1 MITPGCIPPI
11 LQIVHVTISIIVV
24 VRQRQRHF
32 THPVVVKKVQP
43 SMDARK
49 RKPRMPAGFRYA
61 SITFR
66 LTEYVSAA
74 GNFSLSS
81 SR

>member
-1 MITPGCIPPI
+1 
-11 LQIVHVTISIIVV
+11 
-24 VRQRQRHF
+24 
-32 THPVVVKKVQP
+32 
-43 SMDARK
+43 MDARK

-81 SR
+81 SRTFNVAMISLP